1 MSLNVWPD
9 VVPLRVLLKCM
20 PQSAQQ
26 RLRKVLSH
34 ELDAE
39 GQPVAVLATRQG
51 NGGGTAEIEWHRES
65 APKRIRAQASKLFL
79 EAELLSPL

>member
-1 MSLNVWPD
+1 MASERLVNSSYGFVISLNVWPD
-9 VVPLRVLLKCM
+9 VVPLRVLLKGM
-20 PQSAQQ
+20 PQSAQR

-39 GQPVAVLATRQG
+39 GQ
-51 NGGGTAEIEWHRES
+51 
-65 APKRIRAQASKLFL
+65 AQASKLFL